1 MSNPMLPDSPAPKQI
16 LALHGKSFYWAS
28 KFLGVELADSAA
40 RLYQFCRYVDDL
52 ADGDLPDCQESLE
65 DIRARLAGKELIAGP
80 EIEAFIALANSNN
93 IPLSAASE
101 LLDGMLSDQNP
112 TAVADEAELL
122 RYCHAVAGTVGLMMC
137 RVLNCEEPRADSFA
151 IDLGIAMQLTNI
163 SRDVLEDAKMGRRY
177 LPASWANFTPS
188 QIANAG
194 LEAGELGETELDN
207 TSEDCRQQVAE
218 GIAQLLDLSEQYY
231 ASAMLGIR
239 LLPFRS
245 RLSIAI
251 ALRVYR
257 QIGWVLRRRN
267 LAWWQGRVM
276 VTGGEKALLSLRSL
290 LDLRPIKVP
299 PHRSQL
305 HQHLQGLAGVQ

>member
-1 MSNPMLPDSPAPKQI
+1 MNNPVLPDSPAPKQV
-16 LALHGKSFYWAS
+16 LARHGKSFYWAS
-28 KFLGVELADSAA
+28 KFLGVELADRAA

-52 ADGDLPDCQESLE
+52 ADGDLPDRQESLG
-65 DIRARLAGKELIAGP
+65 DIRARLAGKELAAGP
-80 EIEAFIALANSNN
+80 EIEAFIALANRNN

-137 RVLNCEEPRADSFA
+137 RVLNCVDPRADSFA
-151 IDLGIAMQLTNI
+151 IDLGVAMQLTNI

-177 LPASWANFTPS
+177 LPASWAKFTPA
-188 QIANAG
+188 QIAKAG
-194 LEAGELGETELDN
+194 LEDEDT
-207 TSEDCRQQVAE
+207 DCREQVAH
-218 GIAQLLDLSEQYY
+218 GIARLLDLSEQYY
-231 ASAMLGIR
+231 ASALLGIR

-290 LDLRPIKVP
+290 ADLRPIKVP
-299 PHRSQL
+299 PHRTQL

>member
-1 MSNPMLPDSPAPKQI
+1 MSNPVLPDSPAPKQV
-16 LALHGKSFYWAS
+16 LARHGKSFYWAS
-28 KFLGVELADSAA
+28 KFLGIELADRAA

-52 ADGDLPDCQESLE
+52 ADGDLPDRQESLE
-65 DIRARLAGKELIAGP
+65 DIRARLAGKELAAGP

-151 IDLGIAMQLTNI
+151 IDLGVAMQLTNI

-177 LPASWANFTPS
+177 LPASWANFTPA
-188 QIANAG
+188 QIAKAG
-194 LEAGELGETELDN
+194 LGDEDT
-207 TSEDCRQQVAE
+207 DCREQVAH
-218 GIAQLLDLSEQYY
+218 GIARLLDLSEQYY
-231 ASAMLGIR
+231 ASALLGIR

-290 LDLRPIKVP
+290 ADLRPKKVP
-299 PHRSQL
+299 PHRTQL

>member
-1 MSNPMLPDSPAPKQI
+1 MSNPVLPDSPAPKQI
-16 LALHGKSFYWAS
+16 LARHGKSFYWAS
-28 KFLGVELADSAA
+28 KFLGVELADRAA

-52 ADGDLPDCQESLE
+52 ADGDLPDRQESLE
-65 DIRARLAGKELIAGP
+65 DIRARLAGKELAAGP

-151 IDLGIAMQLTNI
+151 IDLGVAMQLTNI

-177 LPASWANFTPS
+177 LPASWANFTPA
-188 QIANAG
+188 QIAKAG
-194 LEAGELGETELDN
+194 LGDEDT
-207 TSEDCRQQVAE
+207 DCREQVAH
-218 GIAQLLDLSEQYY
+218 GIARLLDLSEQYY
-231 ASAMLGIR
+231 ASALLGIR

-290 LDLRPIKVP
+290 ADLRPKKVP
-299 PHRSQL
+299 PHRTQL

>member
-1 MSNPMLPDSPAPKQI
+1 MNNPVLPDSPAPKQV
-16 LALHGKSFYWAS
+16 LARHGKSFYWAS
-28 KFLGVELADSAA
+28 KFLGVELADRAA

-52 ADGDLPDCQESLE
+52 ADGDLPDRQESLE
-65 DIRARLAGKELIAGP
+65 DIRARLAGKELAAGA

-137 RVLNCEEPRADSFA
+137 RVLNCVEPRADSFA
-151 IDLGIAMQLTNI
+151 IDLGVAMQLTNI

-177 LPASWANFTPS
+177 LPASWANFTPA
-188 QIANAG
+188 QIAKAG
-194 LEAGELGETELDN
+194 LEDEDT
-207 TSEDCRQQVAE
+207 DCREQVAH
-218 GIAQLLDLSEQYY
+218 GVARLLDLSEQYY
-231 ASAMLGIR
+231 ASALLGIR

-290 LDLRPIKVP
+290 ADLRPIKVP
-299 PHRSQL
+299 PHRTQL

>member
-1 MSNPMLPDSPAPKQI
+1 MDISRPDSPQPVQV
-16 LALHGKSFYWAS
+16 LARHGKSFYWAS
-28 KFLGVELADSAA
+28 FFLGPALADRAA
-40 RLYQFCRYVDDL
+40 RLYQFCRFVDDL
-52 ADGDLPDCQESLE
+52 ADGDLPDRQESLA
-65 DIRARLAGKELIAGP
+65 DIRARLGGSDCAAGP
-80 EIEAFIALANSNN
+80 EIEAFIVLANSNN

-101 LLDGMLSDQNP
+101 LLDGMISDQNP

-137 RVLNCEEPRADSFA
+137 RILNCKEPRADSFA
-151 IDLGIAMQLTNI
+151 IDLGVAMQLTNI

-177 LPASWANFTPS
+177 LPANWANFTPS
-188 QIANAG
+188 QIVNAG
-194 LEAGELGETELDN
+194 LGAGELGEADLDN
-207 TSEDCRQQVAE
+207 TSEECRQQVAE

>member
-1 MSNPMLPDSPAPKQI
+1 MNNPVLPDSPAPKQV
-16 LALHGKSFYWAS
+16 LARHGKSFYWAS
-28 KFLGVELADSAA
+28 KFLGVELADRAA

-52 ADGDLPDCQESLE
+52 ADGDLPDRQESLE
-65 DIRARLAGKELIAGP
+65 DIRARLAGKDLAAGP

-151 IDLGIAMQLTNI
+151 IDLGVAMQLTNI
-163 SRDVLEDAKMGRRY
+163 SRDILEDAKMGRRY
-177 LPASWANFTPS
+177 LPASWANFTPA
-188 QIANAG
+188 QIAKAG
-194 LEAGELGETELDN
+194 LGDEDT
-207 TSEDCRQQVAE
+207 DCREQVAD
-218 GIAQLLDLSEQYY
+218 GIARLLDLSEQYY
-231 ASAMLGIR
+231 ASALLGIR

-290 LDLRPIKVP
+290 ADLRPIKVP
-299 PHRSQL
+299 PHRTQL

>member
-1 MSNPMLPDSPAPKQI
+1 MNNPVLPDSPAPKQV
-16 LALHGKSFYWAS
+16 LARHGKSFYWAS
-28 KFLGVELADSAA
+28 KFLGVELADRAA

-52 ADGDLPDCQESLE
+52 ADGDLPDRQESLE
-65 DIRARLAGKELIAGP
+65 DIRARLAGKELAAGP

-151 IDLGIAMQLTNI
+151 IDLGVAMQLTNI

-177 LPASWANFTPS
+177 LPASWANFTPA
-188 QIANAG
+188 QIAKAG
-194 LEAGELGETELDN
+194 LGDEDT
-207 TSEDCRQQVAE
+207 DCREQVAH
-218 GIAQLLDLSEQYY
+218 GIARLLDLSEQYY
-231 ASAMLGIR
+231 ASALLGIC

-290 LDLRPIKVP
+290 ADLRPKKVP
-299 PHRSQL
+299 PHRTQL

>member
-1 MSNPMLPDSPAPKQI
+1 MNNPVLPDSPAPKQV
-16 LALHGKSFYWAS
+16 LARHGKSFYWAS
-28 KFLGVELADSAA
+28 KFLGIELADRAA

-52 ADGDLPDCQESLE
+52 ADGDLPDRPESLE
-65 DIRARLAGKELIAGP
+65 DIRARLAGKEIAAGP

-151 IDLGIAMQLTNI
+151 IDLGVAMQLTNI

-177 LPASWANFTPS
+177 LPASWANFNPA
-188 QIANAG
+188 QIAKAG
-194 LEAGELGETELDN
+194 LGDEDT
-207 TSEDCRQQVAE
+207 DCREQVAH
-218 GIAQLLDLSEQYY
+218 GIARLLDLSEQYY
-231 ASAMLGIR
+231 ASALLGIR

-267 LAWWQGRVM
+267 LVWWQGRVM

-290 LDLRPIKVP
+290 ADLRPIKVP
-299 PHRSQL
+299 PHRTQL

>member
-1 MSNPMLPDSPAPKQI
+1 MNNPVLPDSPAPKQV
-16 LALHGKSFYWAS
+16 LARHGKSFYWAS
-28 KFLGVELADSAA
+28 KFLGVELADRAA

-52 ADGDLPDCQESLE
+52 ADGDLPDRQESLE
-65 DIRARLAGKELIAGP
+65 DIRARLAGKELAAGA

-151 IDLGIAMQLTNI
+151 IDLGVAMQLTNI

-177 LPASWANFTPS
+177 LPASWANFTPA
-188 QIANAG
+188 QIAKAG
-194 LEAGELGETELDN
+194 LEDEDT
-207 TSEDCRQQVAE
+207 DCREQVAH
-218 GIAQLLDLSEQYY
+218 GIARLLDLSEQYY
-231 ASAMLGIR
+231 ASALLGIR

-290 LDLRPIKVP
+290 ADLRPIKVP
-299 PHRSQL
+299 PHRTQL

>member
-1 MSNPMLPDSPAPKQI
+1 MSNPVLPDSPAPKQI
-16 LALHGKSFYWAS
+16 LARHGKSFYWAS
-28 KFLGVELADSAA
+28 KFLGVELADRAA

-52 ADGDLPDCQESLE
+52 ADGDLPDRQESLE
-65 DIRARLAGKELIAGP
+65 DIRARLAGKELAAGP

-151 IDLGIAMQLTNI
+151 IDLGVAMQLTNI

-177 LPASWANFTPS
+177 LPASWANFTPA
-188 QIANAG
+188 QIAKAG
-194 LEAGELGETELDN
+194 LEDEDT
-207 TSEDCRQQVAE
+207 DCRQQVAE
-218 GIAQLLDLSEQYY
+218 GIARLLDLSEQYY
-231 ASAMLGIR
+231 ASALLGIR

>member
-1 MSNPMLPDSPAPKQI
+1 MNNPVLPDSPAPKQV
-16 LALHGKSFYWAS
+16 LARHGKSFYWAS
-28 KFLGVELADSAA
+28 KFLGVELADRAA

-52 ADGDLPDCQESLE
+52 ADGDLPDRQESLE
-65 DIRARLAGKELIAGP
+65 DIRARLAGKKIAAGP

-93 IPLSAASE
+93 ILLNAASE

-151 IDLGIAMQLTNI
+151 IDLGVAMQLTNI

-177 LPASWANFTPS
+177 LPASWANFTPA
-188 QIANAG
+188 QIAKAG
-194 LEAGELGETELDN
+194 LEDEDT
-207 TSEDCRQQVAE
+207 DCREQVAH
-218 GIAQLLDLSEQYY
+218 GIARLLDLSEQYY
-231 ASAMLGIR
+231 ASALLGIR

-290 LDLRPIKVP
+290 ADLRPIKVP
-299 PHRSQL
+299 PHRTQL

>member
-1 MSNPMLPDSPAPKQI
+1 MNNPVLPDSPAPKQV
-16 LALHGKSFYWAS
+16 LARHGKSFYWAS
-28 KFLGVELADSAA
+28 KFLGVELADRAA

-52 ADGDLPDCQESLE
+52 ADGDLPDRQESLE
-65 DIRARLAGKELIAGP
+65 DIRARLAGKKIAAGP

-93 IPLSAASE
+93 IPLNAASE

-151 IDLGIAMQLTNI
+151 IDLGVAMQLTNI

-177 LPASWANFTPS
+177 LPASWANFTPA
-188 QIANAG
+188 QIAKAG
-194 LEAGELGETELDN
+194 LEDEDT
-207 TSEDCRQQVAE
+207 DCREQVAH
-218 GIAQLLDLSEQYY
+218 GIARLLDLSEQYY
-231 ASAMLGIR
+231 ASALLGIR

-290 LDLRPIKVP
+290 ADLRPIKVP
-299 PHRSQL
+299 PHRTQL

>member
-1 MSNPMLPDSPAPKQI
+1 MNNPVLPDSPAPKQV
-16 LALHGKSFYWAS
+16 LARHGKSFYWAS
-28 KFLGVELADSAA
+28 KFLGVELADRAA

-52 ADGDLPDCQESLE
+52 ADGDLPDRQESLE
-65 DIRARLAGKELIAGP
+65 DIRARLAGKELAAGP

-137 RVLNCEEPRADSFA
+137 RVLNCVEPRADSFA
-151 IDLGIAMQLTNI
+151 IDLGVAMQLTNI
-163 SRDVLEDAKMGRRY
+163 SRDILEDAKMGRRY
-177 LPASWANFTPS
+177 LPASWANFTPA
-188 QIANAG
+188 QIAKAG
-194 LEAGELGETELDN
+194 LGDEDT
-207 TSEDCRQQVAE
+207 DCREHVAD
-218 GIAQLLDLSEQYY
+218 GIARLLDLSEQYY
-231 ASAMLGIR
+231 ASALLGIR

-290 LDLRPIKVP
+290 ADLRPIKVP
-299 PHRSQL
+299 PHRTQL

>member
-1 MSNPMLPDSPAPKQI
+1 MNNPVLPDSPAPKQV
-16 LALHGKSFYWAS
+16 LARHGKSFYWAS
-28 KFLGVELADSAA
+28 KFLGVELADRAA

-52 ADGDLPDCQESLE
+52 ADGDLPDRQESLE
-65 DIRARLAGKELIAGP
+65 DIRARLAGKELAAGA

-151 IDLGIAMQLTNI
+151 IDLGVAMQLTNI

-177 LPASWANFTPS
+177 LPASWANFTPA
-188 QIANAG
+188 QIAKAG
-194 LEAGELGETELDN
+194 LGDEDT
-207 TSEDCRQQVAE
+207 DCREQVAH
-218 GIAQLLDLSEQYY
+218 GIARLLDLSEQYY
-231 ASAMLGIR
+231 ASALLGIC

-290 LDLRPIKVP
+290 ADLRPKKVP
-299 PHRSQL
+299 PHRTQL

>member
-1 MSNPMLPDSPAPKQI
+1 MNNPVLPDSPAPKQV
-16 LALHGKSFYWAS
+16 LARHGKSFYWAS
-28 KFLGVELADSAA
+28 KFLGVELADRAA

-52 ADGDLPDCQESLE
+52 ADGDLPDRQESLE
-65 DIRARLAGKELIAGP
+65 DIRARLAGKELAAGA

-151 IDLGIAMQLTNI
+151 IDLGVAMQLTNI

-177 LPASWANFTPS
+177 LPASWANFTPA
-188 QIANAG
+188 QIAKAG
-194 LEAGELGETELDN
+194 LEDEDT
-207 TSEDCRQQVAE
+207 DCREQVAH
-218 GIAQLLDLSEQYY
+218 GVARLLDLSEQYY
-231 ASAMLGIR
+231 ASALLGIR

-290 LDLRPIKVP
+290 ADLRPIKVP
-299 PHRSQL
+299 PHRTQL

>member
-1 MSNPMLPDSPAPKQI
+1 MNNPVLPDSPAPKQV
-16 LALHGKSFYWAS
+16 LARHGKSFYWAS
-28 KFLGVELADSAA
+28 KFLGVELADRAA

-52 ADGDLPDCQESLE
+52 ADGDLPDRQESLE
-65 DIRARLAGKELIAGP
+65 DIRARLAGKELAAGA

-112 TAVADEAELL
+112 TAVADEAKLL

-151 IDLGIAMQLTNI
+151 IDLGVAMQLTNI

-177 LPASWANFTPS
+177 LPASWANFTPA
-188 QIANAG
+188 QIAKAG
-194 LEAGELGETELDN
+194 LEDEDT
-207 TSEDCRQQVAE
+207 DCREQVAH
-218 GIAQLLDLSEQYY
+218 GIARLLDLSEQYY
-231 ASAMLGIR
+231 ASALLGIR

-290 LDLRPIKVP
+290 ADLRPIKVP
-299 PHRSQL
+299 PHRTQL

>member
-1 MSNPMLPDSPAPKQI
+1 MSNPVLPDSPAPKQI
-16 LALHGKSFYWAS
+16 LARHGKSFYWAS
-28 KFLGVELADSAA
+28 KFLGVELADRAA

-52 ADGDLPDCQESLE
+52 ADGDLPDRQESLE
-65 DIRARLAGKELIAGP
+65 DIRARLAGKELAAGP

-151 IDLGIAMQLTNI
+151 IDLGVAMQLTNI
-163 SRDVLEDAKMGRRY
+163 SRDVLDDAKMGRRY
-177 LPASWANFTPS
+177 LPASWASFTPS
-188 QIANAG
+188 QIAKAG
-194 LEAGELGETELDN
+194 LEDEDT
-207 TSEDCRQQVAE
+207 DCRQQVAD
-218 GIAQLLDLSEQYY
+218 GIARLLDLSEQYY
-231 ASAMLGIR
+231 ASALLGIR

-290 LDLRPIKVP
+290 LDLRPVKVP
-299 PHRSQL
+299 PHCSQL